1 VTFRLHPILLVL
13 LVVAVCG
20 GLILGFG
27 VLRDRQAASP
37 QALVAHLPA
46 EDGVI
51 LAIDFAALRAA
62 GILSALSGS
71 QFTQEP
77 EYKTFMVDT
86 AFDYEQD
93 LDYAAVWFGKD
104 TTYMLLR
111 GRFDWT
117 RLTAYVRS
125 EKGECRNSFCRMGG
139 STPKRRISFYPLA
152 RDVMALAVGP
162 DSWAAANLTQVKPE
176 RRAMAIPN
184 KPFWLLIPASVLNSP
199 DNLPAGVRDAAI
211 FMQGADS
218 VVLSLGV
225 AGAGLDLLLEAAC
238 RTPENAS
245 ALAARLEAASG
256 LVKAL
261 SAREKKTPDPRNLS
275 EMFSLGVFRREQLRV
290 IGRWTVAR
298 GFLESILRSP

>member
-1 VTFRLHPILLVL
+1 MSFRLPPILLVL

-20 GLILGFG
+20 GLILGVG
-27 VLRDRQAASP
+27 VLRNRRAATP

-46 EDGVI
+46 QDGVI

-62 GILSALSGS
+62 GILSALSGT

-77 EYKTFMVDT
+77 EYKAFMVDT

-111 GRFDWT
+111 GRFDWK
-117 RLTAYVRS
+117 RLSSYVRS
-125 EKGECRNSFCRMGG
+125 ENGECRNSFCRMGG
-139 STPKRRISFYPLA
+139 STPRRRISFFSLA

-162 DSWAAANLTQVKPE
+162 DSWAATNLNKVKPE
-176 RRAMAIPN
+176 RQAMAVPN
-184 KPFWLLIPASVLNSP
+184 QPFWLLIPASVLNSP

-225 AGAGLDLLLEAAC
+225 AGAGLDLLLEATC

-245 ALAARLEAASG
+245 ALAARLEAASS

-261 SAREKKTPDPRNLS
+261 NAREKKMPDPRDLS
-275 EMFSLGVFRREQLRV
+275 AVFSSGVFRREQMRV
-290 IGRWTVAR
+290 IGRWPVERA
-298 GFLESILRSP
+298 FLESILRSP